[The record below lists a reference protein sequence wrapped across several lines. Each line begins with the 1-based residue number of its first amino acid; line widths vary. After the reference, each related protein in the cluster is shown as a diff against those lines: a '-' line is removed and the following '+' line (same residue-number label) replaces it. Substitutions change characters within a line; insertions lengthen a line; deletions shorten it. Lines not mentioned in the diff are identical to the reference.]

1 MVLNIQNR
9 PNTWSQPDTWQV
21 PPSRTIA
28 GDLAQF
34 ALLESNESCGQTKAL
49 EQNQHRNMDLKRV
62 DMVDHKS
69 AVPSAIGIM
78 EILPATATTRP
89 KT

>member
-1 MVLNIQNR
+1 LSGIKRELRANK
-9 PNTWSQPDTWQV
+9 
-21 PPSRTIA
+21 
-28 GDLAQF
+28 
-34 ALLESNESCGQTKAL
+34 KAL

-78 EILPATATTRP
+78 EILPATATTHRP
-89 KT
+89 KRS